1 MFLFY
6 VAASTVLYVGGDI
19 IGKFWALNQDARWF
33 WVGILMYSIGGIA
46 SFYAIRE
53 ESLSLALL
61 VIPPFAIILSLLAG
75 KFIFDERLSVV
86 QYATGAVILLAVVVL
101 LWNPKLGS

>member
-19 IGKFWALNQDARWF
+19 IGKIWALNQDARWF
-33 WVGILMYSIGGIA
+33 WLGILLYSIGGVA

-53 ESLSLALL
+53 ASLSLALL
-61 VIPPFAIILSLLAG
+61 IIPPFAIVLSLLAG
-75 KFIFDERLSVV
+75 KFLFDEKLSSV
-86 QYATGAVILLAVVVL
+86 QYTVGGFILLAVVVL
-101 LWNPKLGS
+101 LWDPKW